1 MKLNTLSALI
11 ALSLGGVA
19 GTAMALPISQY
30 QLVAGDT
37 AELYISGATAQEN
50 GLRNTLARMCTV
62 GSMDIYQDASNPLQQ
77 AALCTINK
85 AVVTGAFPAS
95 VTKMVVYK
103 SGVGGSGNGV
113 GPVANASQL
122 AFINMALLKAS
133 ATGAPAVSYLG
144 TGTNVISVAAVA
156 PNAPDTIGIPA
167 YTRTNIVLPA
177 STSPAFTQSV
187 VTEAGFSDVE
197 PALLG
202 ASGIQTARLSI
213 VAPNVLTFGIPLTVT
228 ARNALQAA
236 QGLTVGSETEANM
249 PSLRLDLIRSVYN
262 GNLTNWS
269 QLGAALADDTIYLA
283 TRVETSGTQKS
294 FNVYI
299 TGQACTPGLQGV
311 LPNNSA
317 AADCSAVT
325 PNGTVFAG
333 SSSSNVTACM
343 AGHESRSRGAVGV
356 LSMEF
361 VPGSTSGGSGYRYIK
376 IDDYAPTTV
385 NVVNGDYDFW
395 VEPTFQY
402 RNVAVGAVPALGG
415 DKKIIADRIVQQL
428 GTEAVISS
436 LNNSFVQTWGRS
448 GLLAKPSA
456 TNAPNAIVPRT
467 TAAAVLANPTNAF
480 TKSPSGQPV
489 NCQPPVLFN

>member
-1 MKLNTLSALI
+1 MKLNTLSTLI

-19 GTAMALPISQY
+19 GTALALPISQY

-50 GLRNTLARMCTV
+50 GLRNTLARMCAV
-62 GSMDIYQDASNPLQQ
+62 GSLDIYQDTANNQQ

-85 AVVTGAFPAS
+85 AVVTGAIPAS

-113 GPVANASQL
+113 GPVANASNL
-122 AFINMALLKAS
+122 AFINMALLKAN

-177 STSPAFTQSV
+177 STSPAFTQNV

-197 PALLG
+197 PTLLG
-202 ASGIQTARLSI
+202 ASGAQAARLTI
-213 VAPNVLTFGIPLTVT
+213 VAPNVLTFGVPVTVA
-228 ARNALQAA
+228 ARNALQIA
-236 QGLTVGSETEANM
+236 QGLPVGNETENAM
-249 PSLRLDLIRSVYN
+249 PSLRLDLIRSVYT
-262 GNLTNWS
+262 GNITNWS
-269 QLGAALADDTIYLA
+269 QLGATLPDDTIYLA
-283 TRVETSGTQKS
+283 TRVESSGTQRS

-299 TGQACTPGLQGV
+299 TGSACTSGLQPV
-311 LPNNSA
+311 LGNNSV
-317 AADCSAVT
+317 AADCTAAA
-325 PNGTVFAG
+325 PGGTVFAG
-333 SSSSNVTACM
+333 SGSGNVTTCM
-343 AGHESRSRGAVGV
+343 AGHEGRGRGAFGV

-361 VPGSTSGGSGYRYIK
+361 VPGTTSGGPGYRYIK

-402 RNVAVGAVPALGG
+402 RKVAVGAVPALAG

-456 TNAPNAIVPRT
+456 ANQPEVVVPRT